1 MMKFLCAAAFAAI
14 VAAAFPA
21 GAQQMGERND
31 GFQFKVLGN
40 NAALN
45 KAVAIEQAEEGFSD
59 GYYYSGTYNT
69 TMNESNAIGTMTEIQ
84 AILDG
89 DSSTVNLSAN
99 PVQDNTGTQGSTS
112 DQSAHGTPN
121 GTGGTNGGTNN

>member
-1 MMKFLCAAAFAAI
+1 MKKILY
-14 VAAAFPA
+14 VAAMAAVIAATPA
-21 GAQQMGERND
+21 NAQQMGERTG
-31 GFQFKVLGN
+31 GFEFTVLGN

-45 KAVAIEQAEEGFSD
+45 NAVAIEQAEDGFGTSS
-59 GYYYSGTYNT
+59 YYNGTYNT

-89 DSSTVNLSAN
+89 DSSTVTLSAN

-112 DQSAHGTPN
+112 DQSAN
-121 GTGGTNGGTNN
+121 GPSNGTNGN